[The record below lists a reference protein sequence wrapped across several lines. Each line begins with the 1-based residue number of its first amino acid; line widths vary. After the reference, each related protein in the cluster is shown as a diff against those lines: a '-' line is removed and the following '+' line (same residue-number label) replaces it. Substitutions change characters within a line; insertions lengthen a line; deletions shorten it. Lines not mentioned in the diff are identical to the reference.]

1 MLRVILFLFLLEVTS
16 KVKAQ
21 SEPSPFALTLSD
33 LLVNERLVQNA
44 TLRSGDGRLQWSA
57 LRSDISWHEADM
69 TVRFDKD
76 SVHWNFKS
84 PTGEA
89 SVSFP
94 NDITLLMGHDRDM
107 LQKLLVKQLE
117 SHEATAGKRTLAATP
132 DSVAWQSTGDRYA
145 VLTQLRLL
153 DLNDSSLVCHPK
165 WELGSLVNAITDP
178 SACDGLY
185 PMRLVMHRYGFA
197 RDTVNTDIP
206 ALLSATGAADWPKWA
221 AIEDDEA
228 VVMFSHPFLGFE
240 HMLALRP
247 SDIAGQRYWMA
258 DMYAFIPSHNVLD
271 LFKKYEQKE
280 GAERFRIK

>member
-1 MLRVILFLFLLEVTS
+1 
-16 KVKAQ
+16 
-21 SEPSPFALTLSD
+21 
-33 LLVNERLVQNA
+33 
-44 TLRSGDGRLQWSA
+44 
-57 LRSDISWHEADM
+57 M

-94 NDITLLMGHDRDM
+94 NDITLLMGHDRDI
-107 LQKLLVKQLE
+107 LQKLLVEQLGNYDV
-117 SHEATAGKRTLAATP
+117 TVGKRALAERSDT
-132 DSVAWQSTGDRYA
+132 VAWQSTGDRYG

-153 DLNDSSLVCHPK
+153 DASDSSLVCHPH
-165 WELGSLVNAITDP
+165 WELGSVVNAISDP
-178 SACDGLY
+178 TACDGLY
-185 PMRLVMHRYGFA
+185 PMRLVMHRYGFV

-206 ALLSATGAADWPKWA
+206 ALLSAIGAADWPKWA

-228 VVMFSHPFLGFE
+228 VVMLSHPFLGYE
-240 HMLALRP
+240 HMLALRATEI
-247 SDIAGQRYWMA
+247 SGRRCWMA

-271 LFKKYEQKE
+271 LFRKYEQKE